1 MQLKKLWL
9 TIFLTKLSKMSIE
22 ISGSLI
28 CEDIPVNT
36 IRTDKSR
43 TLKKIQF
50 ESVPCDTLSL
60 Y

>member
-1 MQLKKLWL
+1 
-9 TIFLTKLSKMSIE
+9 MSIE

-43 TLKKIQF
+43 TLKRNTI
-50 ESVPCDTLSL
+50 
-60 Y
+60 

>member
-1 MQLKKLWL
+1 
-9 TIFLTKLSKMSIE
+9 MSIE

-43 TLKKIQF
+43 TLKNRWKLGF
-50 ESVPCDTLSL
+50 VSL
-60 Y
+60 

>member
-43 TLKKIQF
+43 ALKKNTI
-50 ESVPCDTLSL
+50 
-60 Y
+60 